1 MCESEHLC
9 FLDLWGLFFFFP
21 KSFHVCVP
29 AAPNTV
35 SNNQELRTIAR
46 PARGFAQTALEFTG
60 KHNDTADSGGL
71 VVVDLCLLRWKT
83 CTKPVRRCLL
93 PAGSG

>member
-1 MCESEHLC
+1 ML
-9 FLDLWGLFFFFP
+9 FRPFFFLSEKLP
-21 KSFHVCVP
+21 RVRTCCSQH
-29 AAPNTV
+29 V
-35 SNNQELRTIAR
+35 SNHQELRAVAR
-46 PARGFAQTALEFTG
+46 PARGFAQTASEFTG

-83 CTKPVRRCLL
+83 CRKPVRCCLL